1 MIPSTSLSPI
11 KVNSG
16 IEYKGKLF
24 LSESSSILP
33 LNIDEIF
40 VAGKLTVDKKIVS
53 EKQPE
58 FIAKLRQNKKKLGC
72 EYASEIEKDLQNVEK
87 NIYAIKI

>member
-1 MIPSTSLSPI
+1 MIPSTSLSTI

-24 LSESSSILP
+24 LSESSSTLP

-40 VAGKLTVDKKIVS
+40 VAGKLTVDKKIT